1 VASGSNKDAII
12 AWEGDSKEVLSSF
25 PDAAKRNLGFDL
37 RLLQH
42 GQQPTDYRPM
52 SSIGSG
58 VFELRDQDGRA
69 WYRVICLSRVK
80 DVIHVLHCFEKGSR
94 ETPMKD
100 IHTAR
105 QRLKEVR
112 ARMMRERKYGNEH
125 SRPTHV
131 TRGNVLDDL
140 GFSPEQATILKFKA
154 DLYQTILKHARKY
167 SQKQL
172 QVILAEP
179 QPRVS
184 ELLNGKIANKSVDKL
199 LYYAGRLGIEA
210 KTKFSQTNRQVVRRQ
225 LAAAA
230 R

>member
-1 VASGSNKDAII
+1 MANG
-12 AWEGDSKEVLSSF
+12 
-25 PDAAKRNLGFDL
+25 
-37 RLLQH
+37 
-42 GQQPTDYRPM
+42 
-52 SSIGSG
+52 
-58 VFELRDQDGRA
+58 
-69 WYRVICLSRVK
+69 
-80 DVIHVLHCFEKGSR
+80 
-94 ETPMKD
+94 
-100 IHTAR
+100 
-105 QRLKEVR
+105 
-112 ARMMRERKYGNEH
+112 H

-154 DLYQTILKHARKY
+154 DLYQAILKHARKY

-184 ELLNGKIANKSVDKL
+184 ELLNGKIANESVDKL